1 LYKIKN
7 IKNLNTMTLVKFKKN
22 APADFMNSF
31 FNDVWSN
38 EFAPLNRA
46 YGRSVPSVNI
56 SETDQNFT
64 LHFAA
69 PGFTKED
76 IKVKMDGDT
85 LTVSG
90 EIKTEEK
97 ETKDNFKRR
106 EFYTASFS
114 RSFTLPDT
122 IDGEKI
128 EGKYENGIITVVL
141 PKKAIESRS
150 NVREI
155 SLN

>member
-1 LYKIKN
+1 
-7 IKNLNTMTLVKFKKN
+7 MTLVKFKKN
-22 APADFMNSF
+22 APTDFMNSF

-38 EFAPLNRA
+38 EFVPFNRA

-56 SETDQNFT
+56 SENDQNFT

-76 IKVKMDGDT
+76 IKVKVDGDT

-90 EIKTEEK
+90 EVKTDNN
-97 ETKDNFKRR
+97 ETKDNYKRR
-106 EFYTASFS
+106 EFYHASFS
-114 RSFTLPDT
+114 RSFTLPDI

-141 PKKAIESRS
+141 PKKVVESKNS
-150 NVREI
+150 VREI

>member
-1 LYKIKN
+1 
-7 IKNLNTMTLVKFKKN
+7 MTLVKFKKN

-38 EFAPLNRA
+38 EFVPFNRV

-56 SETDQNFT
+56 AETEQNFT

-76 IKVKMDGDT
+76 IKVKVEGDV
-85 LTVSG
+85 LTVTG
-90 EIKTEEK
+90 DAKIDTNEVK
-97 ETKDNFKRR
+97 ENFKRR
-106 EFYTASFS
+106 EFIHSSFS
-114 RSFTLPDT
+114 RQFTLPDT

-128 EGKYENGIITVVL
+128 EGKYENGILTVVL
-141 PKKAIESRS
+141 PKKADNKQV

-155 SLN
+155 NLN